1 MRKLYRPVGFKE
13 LELILNTGCRRYPKR
28 LPTQPIFYPVLNQE
42 YAIEIAKKWNTK
54 DSNSGFSGY
63 VTEFNIDQE
72 YMSKY
77 ESHIVGSTQ
86 HEELWVPSDQLS
98 EFNSQI
104 IVPIKIS
111 HAFYGEQYVGKDNK
125 INCDNYVD
133 QFILFKN
140 LKNYN
145 PMDFLCMIQL
155 EILSI
160 TDIRETVLT
169 CFPFLCANSIFL
181 FLLTCRLPQLHSPD
195 Q

>member
-98 EFNSQI
+98 EFNS
-104 IVPIKIS
+104 
-111 HAFYGEQYVGKDNK
+111 A
-125 INCDNYVD
+125 
-133 QFILFKN
+133 
-140 LKNYN
+140 
-145 PMDFLCMIQL
+145 QL
-155 EILSI
+155 SRMLAG
-160 TDIRETVLT
+160 
-169 CFPFLCANSIFL
+169 FG
-181 FLLTCRLPQLHSPD
+181 Q
-195 Q
+195 